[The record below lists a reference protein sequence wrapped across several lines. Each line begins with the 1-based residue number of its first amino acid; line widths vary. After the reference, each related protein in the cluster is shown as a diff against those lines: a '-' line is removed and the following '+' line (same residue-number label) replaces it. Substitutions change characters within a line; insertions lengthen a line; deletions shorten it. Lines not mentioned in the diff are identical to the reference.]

1 MICELL
7 KDGFVDA
14 ALPVTLFN
22 VDEEYCEGTA
32 LHWACRN
39 GYFDLV
45 LLLLTYF
52 NVDVCSEDTFGN
64 EPIHDAAQNGHTESY
79 SF

>member
-7 KDGFVDA
+7 TDGVIDA
-14 ALPVTLFN
+14 TLPVIY
-22 VDEEYCEGTA
+22 EYREGTA
-32 LHWACRN
+32 LHWACSN

-52 NVDVCSEDTFGN
+52 KVDVCSKDTNGN
-64 EPIHDAAQNGHTESY
+64 EPIYYAAQNGHTESY